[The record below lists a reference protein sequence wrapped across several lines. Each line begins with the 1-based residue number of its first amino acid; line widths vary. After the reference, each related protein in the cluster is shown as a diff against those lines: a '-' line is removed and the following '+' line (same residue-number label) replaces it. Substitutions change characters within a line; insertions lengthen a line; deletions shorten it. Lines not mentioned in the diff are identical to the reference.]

1 MTIIRKFVINEKI
14 LKNELMWEE
23 NKEKRELYKKTHTKE
38 QKLEIY
44 LKWKEFM
51 NEICE
56 QVSFFDYIKN
66 YYPMNLNVL
75 TKLIEHKVAEVVASP
90 LKVFIESEIR
100 KVVEQNNY
108 KTKF

>member
-75 TKLIEHKVAEVVASP
+75 TKVKWTKDNITMVHTSYPRLETI
-90 LKVFIESEIR
+90 LVF
-100 KVVEQNNY
+100 
-108 KTKF
+108 